1 MKEKKAIRNRFF
13 KMRLN
18 ASEFD
23 KLTELSK
30 RLNLTKTDT
39 IKIALSLYDSS
50 EESYK
55 NIQ

>member
-50 EESYK
+50 DESYK